1 MLYMRV
7 DMNNRIGTGQMMRC
21 LSIADA
27 ARTLGEQTTFI
38 LADNQAKSLIRRR
51 GHRAIVLR
59 TPWDDKQAEFPV
71 LLKVIREHG
80 VRRIMIDSYQVTPV
94 YLGGLKKHT
103 EVYYMDD
110 LNAFC
115 YPVDGLICYAN
126 YWQKLRHQENYE
138 NVKLYLGT
146 QYTPLRDM
154 FSNCGEKEI
163 KAGVESLLLLSGGSD
178 PYDVLEGILQG
189 IHRERYRKINVI
201 CGIYY
206 SKYNQLCKKYKKNEN
221 VRIYRGIPDIA
232 SYMHE
237 ADLAISAGGTTLYE
251 LCAMGTPAISYSFT
265 DNQTASLEKF
275 NEDGLISYAGD
286 MRKDDVIEHIAG
298 YLEYYGQEQ
307 NVRQERSLRMQEFVD
322 GKGALRVA
330 EALMDRNL

>member
-51 GHRAIVLR
+51 GHRTIVLR
-59 TPWDDKQAEFPV
+59 TPWDDKQTELPV

-80 VRRIMIDSYQVTPV
+80 IRRILVDSYQVTPV
-94 YLGGLKKHT
+94 FLGGLRKYT
-103 EVYYMDD
+103 EIYYIDD
-110 LNAFC
+110 LNAFR

-126 YWQKLRHQENYE
+126 YWEKLRHQENYE
-138 NVKLYLGT
+138 NVKLCLGT

-154 FSNCGEKEI
+154 FSSCGSKEI

-178 PYDVLEGILQG
+178 PYDVLEGILRE
-189 IHRERYRKINVI
+189 IHRERYRRINVI

-206 SKYNQLCKKYKKNEN
+206 SKYNQLCKKYKKHEN

-232 SYMHE
+232 SYMQE

-265 DNQTASLEKF
+265 DNQIASLEKF

-298 YLEYYGQEQ
+298 YLEYYGQNQ
-307 NVRQERSLRMQEFVD
+307 AVRKERSLRMQDFVD

-330 EALMDRNL
+330 QTLMDSNL

>member
-51 GHRAIVLR
+51 GHRTIVLR
-59 TPWDDKQAEFPV
+59 TPWDDKQTELPV

-80 VRRIMIDSYQVTPV
+80 IRRILVDSYQVTPV
-94 YLGGLKKHT
+94 FLGGLRKYT
-103 EVYYMDD
+103 EIYYIDD
-110 LNAFC
+110 LNAFR

-126 YWQKLRHQENYE
+126 YWEKLRHQENYE
-138 NVKLYLGT
+138 NVKLCLGT

-154 FSNCGEKEI
+154 FSSCGSKEI

-178 PYDVLEGILQG
+178 PYDVLEGILRE
-189 IHRERYRKINVI
+189 IHRERYRRINVI

-206 SKYNQLCKKYKKNEN
+206 SKYNQLCKKYKKHEN

-232 SYMHE
+232 SYMQE

-265 DNQTASLEKF
+265 DNQIASLEKF

-286 MRKDDVIEHIAG
+286 MRKDEVIEHIAG
-298 YLEYYGQEQ
+298 YLEYYGQNQ
-307 NVRQERSLRMQEFVD
+307 AVRKERSLRMQDFVD

-330 EALMDRNL
+330 QTLMDRNL